1 MKRIV
6 SIDLSLILLGKGKTT
21 DQFSLMLAQKHE
33 PIQTSFSPSSL
44 TNDVS
49 RNTILGGRVQL
60 LQPKVGYRASIDAL
74 FLAASVTQSLH
85 EDTKTKPNTSCP
97 YSVLDI
103 GTGAGTAL
111 LALASRLP
119 HITGVGLEFQRE
131 MVRLANQNI
140 ANNHFQDR
148 LDVMQ
153 GDLTTPPPRLAAGS
167 FAHVM
172 ANPPY
177 YESQSAIES
186 PQITKAI
193 SNHDKGVTLE
203 QWVDF
208 ACRMLKPKGY
218 AYFVFTAA
226 RLDDLLDPLY
236 GRFGG
241 ITIFPLW
248 SKAGREA
255 KRIIV
260 RARKNVKSDSRVLPG
275 MVVHDDNGDY
285 TPAANDILV
294 NAKGINWG

>member
-1 MKRIV
+1 MPYIVKKRKNSRSTLPMTASQLKHNPSPIPV
-6 SIDLSLILLGKGKTT
+6 SSFPADV
-21 DQFSLMLAQKHE
+21 
-33 PIQTSFSPSSL
+33 TS
-44 TNDVS
+44 
-49 RNTILGGRVQL
+49 NTILGGRVEL

-74 FLAASVTQSLH
+74 FLAASVSLSLQ
-85 EDTKTKPNTSCP
+85 EDNKTKLNTSHP

-103 GTGAGTAL
+103 GTGTGTAL

-119 HITGVGLEFQRE
+119 HIVGTGLEFQRD

-140 ANNHFQDR
+140 ANNGFQDR

-177 YESQSAIES
+177 YESQAAIES
-186 PQITKAI
+186 PKLSKAI
-193 SNHDKGVTLE
+193 SNHDKGIALK

-226 RLDDLLDPLY
+226 RLDDLLEPLY

-248 SKAGREA
+248 PKAGREA
-255 KRIIV
+255 KRVIV

-275 MVVHDDNGDY
+275 MIIHDVNGDY
-285 TPAANDILV
+285 TSAAADILV
-294 NAKGINWG
+294 NAQGIDWD